1 MKFDE
6 INPTLSESRQ
16 GNLLLDIEHWHN
28 SAKSIDEIV
37 SLASEKYNT
46 DVPRDYVEQAIMMS
60 GDESSEELNEVK
72 MTTNVF
78 DKFIDSPEAEGI
90 AAGFEAELY
99 FQNIGASEIDYDV
112 DDREEDESENRRPRS
127 IDDICSFFH
136 DGDYNNRRDIESLRE
151 ALEYD
156 FHEWQSEQMASEWDN
171 VKEEMVREYIEANDF
186 AYDDELEEYL
196 SDTLE
201 LDPEQ
206 IEAALLVGGLRSDEV
221 SSSEQPSLFDED
233 NEAVAHYAEA
243 RDAVDEMLE
252 ERIQDSIR
260 SRDRAYDT
268 ALEEWEEQ
276 VRDEYSESDWLEGA
290 YDTMMDVYHE
300 RDIQWPYWTYSDSSR
315 KPGYSLDSAT
325 GLAND
330 LKAKLGVN
338 TIASEY
344 YHQHERKPG
353 LWIFEPD
360 GSLTSAD
367 DEDDMPVEIISP
379 PMPLK
384 ETLAILPKFYEWA
397 KYNDAYSNETTGFH
411 VGVSLPDVGGEV
423 DYMKLALFLGDKYVL
438 DKFDRYSNSYCKS
451 AVKKIRADVESGR
464 IVTPEK
470 IAQAFDK
477 MKSNLIELANAII
490 ADDRGS
496 GTDAKSKTGHGH
508 GKMTS
513 INMKGKYIEFRSMGN
528 EHYFSKPESLANILD
543 TIKRYAYAMYIA
555 GQPDLYRDEY
565 AKKLYKLLDKT
576 INNDA
581 SMKEFADYV
590 AGIGG
595 KFSDSDVEK
604 AKRFMIGNRSDRYND
619 SNLPDRQSAARTGYR
634 PTGAKYWWNVRWDSN
649 RKTEVVASNKREAR
663 EVAAQYWGV
672 PVEQLAVAQVTF
684 LRPFK
689 DSPGGIGNWA
699 IMVNGQQVFRVTASN
714 HDEAKQ
720 KAREWIASTSREFR
734 DENHGRPFEVVP
746 VEQAAIIQRLLTP

>member
-37 SLASEKYNT
+37 SLASKKYNT

-78 DKFIDSPEAEGI
+78 DKFIDSEAADGI

-99 FQNIGASEIDYDV
+99 FQNIGASEIDYDSDV
-112 DDREEDESENRRPRS
+112 DDREEDESEDRRPRS
-127 IDDICSFFH
+127 IDDICSFFY

-156 FHEWQSEQMASEWDN
+156 FYEWQSAQMASEWDR

-206 IEAALLVGGLRSDEV
+206 IEAALLVGGPR
-221 SSSEQPSLFDED
+221 SSSEQPSLFDTG

-268 ALEEWEEQ
+268 ALEEWEEEA
-276 VRDEYSESDWLEGA
+276 RDEYSESDWLEGA
-290 YDTMMDVYHE
+290 YDTMMDVYRE
-300 RDIQWPYWTYSDSSR
+300 QEIQWPYWTYSDIR
-315 KPGYSLDSAT
+315 KPGYSLESAT
-325 GLAND
+325 DLAND

-338 TIASEY
+338 TIASSY
-344 YHQHERKPG
+344 YHEHERKPG

-360 GSLTSAD
+360 GSLTSAH

-451 AVKKIRADVESGR
+451 AVKKIRADVDSGR

-470 IAQAFDK
+470 IAQVFDK

-513 INMKGKYIEFRSMGN
+513 LNMKGKYVEFRSMGN

-555 GQPDLYRDEY
+555 GNPDLYREEY
-565 AKKLYKLLDKT
+565 AKKLYKLLDKDG
-576 INNDA
+576 NNA
-581 SMKEFADYV
+581 AIMKEFSDYS
-590 AGIGG
+590 AAIGG
-595 KFSDSDVEK
+595 ANQLTVKN
-604 AKRFMIGNRSDRYND
+604 FMTANRSERYND
-619 SNLPDRQSAARTGYR
+619 AKLPDRQSATRTGYR
-634 PTGAKYWWNVRWDSN
+634 PTGGKYWWNVQWDKN
-649 RKTEVVASNKREAR
+649 RRMEVVASNKREAR
-663 EVAAQYWGV
+663 EAAAQYWGV
-672 PVEQLAVAQVTF
+672 PVEQLAVAQVTY

-689 DSPGGIGNWA
+689 DSPGGLGNWA
-699 IMVNGQQVFRVTASN
+699 IMVNGQQVFRVAASN
-714 HDEAKQ
+714 HDEARQ
-720 KAREWIASTSREFR
+720 KAREWIASTSPEFR
-734 DENHGRPFEVVP
+734 QEHHGRPFEVVP